1 LGATKQKIFVSSQK
15 DYILHMTKLN
25 DNINMDSTIA
35 GSINA
40 GSCITI
46 TLEDEAIVVLIV
58 WWLDYSHH
66 ISTLMIFVYHTM
78 M

>member
-1 LGATKQKIFVSSQK
+1 MIDENHKCGNVMTVIRATKQKIFVSSQK

-46 TLEDEAIVVLIV
+46 T
-58 WWLDYSHH
+58 
-66 ISTLMIFVYHTM
+66 
-78 M
+78 